1 MWIWRSIIVPASIW
15 QIFNLTG
22 NWNYNLENLAWK
34 NSWKHLT
41 YFRRVL
47 CLWNHCRREGAIKS
61 EKGLPFF
68 MDDHSGFSS
77 LFICS
82 YRKPGSN
89 KDRNHSLP
97 DTEGILS
104 ANEGLRIHHG
114 GESLVRKREARI
126 TKASIGITLMFLV
139 CNTPRVIPNVVELLM
154 GQNAFPKV
162 RKTLLY

>member
-1 MWIWRSIIVPASIW
+1 
-15 QIFNLTG
+15 
-22 NWNYNLENLAWK
+22 
-34 NSWKHLT
+34 
-41 YFRRVL
+41 
-47 CLWNHCRREGAIKS
+47 
-61 EKGLPFF
+61 

-77 LFICS
+77 LFICT

-89 KDRNHSLP
+89 KDQNQSLP
-97 DTEGILS
+97 DSEGILN

-139 CNTPRVIPNVVELLM
+139 CNTPRVIPNLVELLM